1 MHVIYMVLHAAAI
14 KYLSPKLL
22 IDMAHALE
30 TRGLS
35 ECALQLV
42 LACCTQPDW
51 CAALH
56 TSVQC

>member
-1 MHVIYMVLHAAAI
+1 MLHAAAI

-51 CAALH
+51 CAAH
-56 TSVQC
+56 SFTHSVQC